1 MSEYLEEELGG
12 GLRQPVETMREG
24 STDGSTRMLVTEQ
37 LETLRLA
44 TLKKHLGEMREQ
56 KARPVCSMN
65 QKDKLTTAW
74 LLALPGAQSSLTTP
88 IFKKGI
94 AMVLCILSPAC
105 KERVGEK
112 IGSGRVDLWGDS
124 VRSQHLPGGS
134 WTIRHNRT
142 KAELMRM
149 LGWSRF
155 VATCEIGGLF
165 QHLIRQQQETDMRS
179 RTRHM

>member
-12 GLRQPVETMREG
+12 ALHHPVEAMGEG

-37 LETLRLA
+37 LETLTLA
-44 TLKKHLGEMREQ
+44 TLKKHLGDMRDQ

-65 QKDKLTTAW
+65 QKDKLSTAW

-88 IFKKGI
+88 IFKEGM
-94 AMVLCILSPAC
+94 AMVLCIPSPAC

-124 VRSQHLPGGS
+124 VKCQHLPGGS
-134 WTIRHNRT
+134 WTIRHD
-142 KAELMRM
+142 
-149 LGWSRF
+149 SRSSWRR
-155 VATCEIGGLF
+155 G
-165 QHLIRQQQETDMRS
+165 
-179 RTRHM
+179 